1 VLMKRTLLACK
12 HLWIG
17 LQSELLIGL
26 LLIENLD
33 GAPTTPMQNPTQPMR
48 LRGSGRSIDNLK

>member
-1 VLMKRTLLACK
+1 MKRTLLACK
-12 HLWIG
+12 RLWIG

-33 GAPTTPMQNPTQPMR
+33 GALTTLMQSRIQLMK
-48 LRGSGRSIDNLK
+48 LSGSGRFTDDFK

>member
-1 VLMKRTLLACK
+1 MKRTLLACK

-17 LQSELLIGL
+17 LPSELLIGL

-33 GAPTTPMQNPTQPMR
+33 GALTTLMQSRIQLMK
-48 LRGSGRSIDNLK
+48 LSGSGRSTDDFK